1 MKELSGLRDGLIQ
14 CLSVIQNEIGK
25 RSTQIRS
32 EPVRVNMENASM
44 IASNRISN
52 GVVSS
57 ERDGNADLESELR
70 TGLGLLLKHRGG
82 PGFGHGRLNGVEL
95 DSLENRLR
103 SITKKLSKE
112 INSVA

>member
-1 MKELSGLRDGLIQ
+1 
-14 CLSVIQNEIGK
+14 
-25 RSTQIRS
+25 
-32 EPVRVNMENASM
+32 M

-52 GVVSS
+52 GVVSLSS

-82 PGFGHGRLNGVEL
+82 PGFGHGRLNGAEL

-103 SITKKLSKE
+103 SISKKLSKE
-112 INSVA
+112 INSQA